1 MAEKQFQVDEEGIL
15 TFSASPNPPLFFEPL
30 QSCGISSSTPP
41 NGLQTVSICSP
52 SKGRP
57 AVGALTRQCLSCF
70 FFVGHCISHLANLL
84 EKDYCQGFG
93 IWSCPTHVAQFP
105 SVFPPAASLFADGRN
120 KERNEHKVTLDL
132 STFWDG
138 PILKGCWSCNITSL
152 LTNCWCAEKLFFNFK
167 KNDSIAFLFFKSKSS
182 ICSEQHLKGLSEALK
197 TCNVSSNE
205 HTQEEQLFLH
215 GAGVFCPHLY

>member
-41 NGLQTVSICSP
+41 NGLQTVSICWP

-70 FFVGHCISHLANLL
+70 FCRSLHFTFGKSLGEGLL
-84 EKDYCQGFG
+84 SR
-93 IWSCPTHVAQFP
+93 IWDLELPDTCCPVSVSVSSCCFSVRGWKEQRKEWTQSDTRSFYILRWTHFKGM
-105 SVFPPAASLFADGRN
+105 LEL
-120 KERNEHKVTLDL
+120 KYHKLIDQL
-132 STFWDG
+132 
-138 PILKGCWSCNITSL
+138 LMCWE
-152 LTNCWCAEKLFFNFK
+152 AFFNFK
-167 KNDSIAFLFFKSKSS
+167 KNDSIVFLFFKSKSS